1 VARPSARSPGR
12 LLPDRE
18 QSCAD
23 RRIWR
28 ESDAGWVD
36 LGALH
41 AERVKDG
48 TEETEAA
55 QTAEATRWGHRDR
68 LAYGGGVLRREEDL
82 ILV

>member
-1 VARPSARSPGR
+1 
-12 LLPDRE
+12 
-18 QSCAD
+18 
-23 RRIWR
+23 
-28 ESDAGWVD
+28 VD

-55 QTAEATRWGHRDR
+55 QTAEATRWGHRGR